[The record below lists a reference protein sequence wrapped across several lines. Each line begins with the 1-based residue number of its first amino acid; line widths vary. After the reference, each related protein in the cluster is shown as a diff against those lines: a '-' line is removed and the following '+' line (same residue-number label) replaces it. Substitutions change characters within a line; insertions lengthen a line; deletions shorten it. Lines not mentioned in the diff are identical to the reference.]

1 METIYK
7 TIKNEYYI
15 YKSGIY
21 MQCDIML
28 KRNTIV
34 VIPNGEFK
42 ADIDIEKEYTFIELK
57 KELLSK

>member
-7 TIKNEYYI
+7 STNGLYYTYKNGLYYEN
-15 YKSGIY
+15 
-21 MQCDIML
+21 DIML

-34 VIPNGEFK
+34 LLENGNVVNSIE
-42 ADIDIEKEYTFIELK
+42 IEKEYTFMQLK

>member
-21 MQCDIML
+21 MQCDIMI
-28 KRNTIV
+28 KSTTIV
-34 VIPNGEFK
+34 CLENGKTVNSIE
-42 ADIDIEKEYTFIELK
+42 IEKEYTFMQLK